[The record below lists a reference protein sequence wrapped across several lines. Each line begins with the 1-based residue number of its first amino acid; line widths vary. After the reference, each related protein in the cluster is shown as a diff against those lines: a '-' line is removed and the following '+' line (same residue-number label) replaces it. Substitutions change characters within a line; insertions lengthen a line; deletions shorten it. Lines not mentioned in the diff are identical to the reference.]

1 MFRRLKSGECFMKK
15 KNFYLIILG
24 SVSVLILVFF
34 VLFFLYKKNLNNKDI
49 TILTINGERSN
60 ENVIVDANSRQ
71 YYVLLYNN
79 KNSNPINYGA
89 YYKIV
94 SDNVNKTAF
103 TAYDISNDKNKYD
116 SIMGS
121 SNKKVIHLLVEV
133 VNSSNKNITINF
145 GVKTSDLDITYNDN
159 EYAIGKEMVNLANE
173 PNIKDGLIPIYYDE
187 FNGVWKKA
195 DQYNNDNNWYNYE
208 TKKWANAVIVKENLK
223 DKYLKMDVNSVISE
237 DDILGYFVW
246 IPRFSYR
253 LFNNSF
259 DYLSVQEINVFLELK
274 SDAKSAG
281 DNNGQWLTHPAFTFG
296 NEELSGIWVGKF
308 ETTGNAANPTVKPNL
323 NPLVN
328 QKVSEQFNSSLK
340 FSSYMNSD
348 VVDSH
353 MAKNTEWGAIAYF
366 TYSKYGK
373 CIDGVCSDIRN
384 NNVNTLASGH
394 GVSITGC
401 SSSVQ
406 NGDMV
411 ISNVCSTDKSKPYND
426 IKDGVLASTTGSIYG
441 IYDMNGGSWEVTM
454 GVLTNE
460 DGTGI
465 YTGFDSIY
473 NSGYTGIFDNN
484 EMYEGVNLPDKK
496 YYDAYSYHYKDDSYY
511 IDLYL
516 GDATGETKF
525 MNIDFLEFVWFDY
538 PWFMRGGTYFQ
549 NENSGVFAFA
559 GTGGSEFSNI
569 KTFRT
574 ILAYTK

>member
-1 MFRRLKSGECFMKK
+1 MKK

-406 NGDMV
+406 NDDMV

-473 NSGYTGIFDNN
+473 NSGYTGLFDNN

>member
-15 KNFYLIILG
+15 KKLYFIILG

-103 TAYDISNDKNKYD
+103 TVYDISNDENKYD

-121 SNKKVIHLLVEV
+121 SNKKVIYLLVEV

-208 TKKWANAVIVKENLK
+208 TKKWANAIIVKEK
-223 DKYLKMDVNSVISE
+223 EKEKYLKMDVNSVISE

-281 DNNGQWLTHPAFTFG
+281 DNNGEWLTHPAFTFG

-348 VVDSH
+348 LVDSH
-353 MAKNTEWGAIAYF
+353 MAKNTEWGAVTYF

-373 CIDGVCSDIRN
+373 CVDGVCGDIRN

-411 ISNVCSTDKSKPYND
+411 ISNVCSTDNSKPYND

-460 DGTGI
+460 DGTRI

-484 EMYEGVNLPDKK
+484 EMYEGLNLPDKK
-496 YYDAYSYHYKDDSYY
+496 YYDAYSYHHKDGSYY